1 MPTLLRRPAVVLT
14 AGCVVLLIGMGLRNS
29 FALFLTPV
37 TEHLHWTREEF
48 SLGLAV
54 QLLVWGLAQP
64 FAGALADRYGSGRVV
79 LFGGL
84 SYALGIG
91 LAAQAYEPAHFGL
104 TVGCMGGMGLG
115 AAGFAVVLAAMAR
128 AVPPAKRSF
137 AMGLGTAAG
146 SAGQFLLV
154 PVTHV
159 FLHVHG
165 WANAYLFLAV
175 AAALMIPAAAG
186 LSGRPE
192 PVAGDWPRQSVGG
205 AIVEALRHRG
215 FVLLMAGYFVCGFQL
230 AFITNHL
237 PAYLTDHGLA
247 DTLGVLALSA
257 VGLFNIAGCLWFG
270 ALGGRRSR
278 KKLLA
283 AIYASRAALIALF
296 VVVPLDTAT
305 VLVFAAGM
313 GFTWL
318 STVPLTTGLV
328 EQIFGPRYLAT
339 LGGLVFCTHQ
349 IGSFLGVWLGGLLYD
364 ETGSYLAVWWAACV
378 LSALSAI
385 VHLRIDDR
393 PVVRSPEDSSR
404 GSPPWTST
412 GRGCS
417 ASPMSG
423 TACRRPAQFPC
434 RRPPAGSAGP
444 RRGHRR

>member
-1 MPTLLRRPAVVLT
+1 MRSLLRRPAVVLS
-14 AGCVVLLIGMGLRNS
+14 AGCLVLLIGMGLRNS

-79 LFGGL
+79 LVGGL

-128 AVPPAKRSF
+128 AVAPERRSF

-154 PVTHV
+154 PITHV
-159 FLHVHG
+159 FLQAHG

-192 PVAGDWPRQSVGG
+192 PVPEDVRGSVGAAVG
-205 AIVEALRHRG
+205 EALRHRG
-215 FVLLMAGYFVCGFQL
+215 FVLLMCGYFVCGFQL

-237 PAYLTDHGLA
+237 PSYLTDHGLA
-247 DTLGVLALSA
+247 GATGALALSV

-278 KKLLA
+278 KHLLA
-283 AIYASRAALIALF
+283 AIYAVRAVMIALF
-296 VVVPLDTAT
+296 VLTPLSTAT
-305 VLVFAAGM
+305 VLVFAAVM

-328 EQIFGPRYLAT
+328 EQLFGPRYLAT

-349 IGSFLGVWLGGLLYD
+349 IGSFLGVWMGGALY
-364 ETGSYLAVWWAACV
+364 ERTGSYLVVWWTACA
-378 LSALSAI
+378 LSALSAA

-393 PVVRSPEDSSR
+393 RGIVAVSFVVEPNPARH
-404 GSPPWTST
+404 
-412 GRGCS
+412 
-417 ASPMSG
+417 AS
-423 TACRRPAQFPC
+423 
-434 RRPPAGSAGP
+434 
-444 RRGHRR
+444 